1 MSTHSANRIP
11 NNLDWFIFDA
21 YHMEI
26 KILTPK
32 FINQIYDKG
41 YRKIYL
47 SYGPRYA
54 KAQHNYQLTSA
65 DLILP
70 ENIVFDVVL
79 IDSLNCCHNNIS
91 NIIKSKL
98 YIIGNDQ
105 SYGFSNSWIS
115 DTFTNPFDDKNSE
128 AFVNYNEFSNFKQE
142 SYPYAS
148 WFYNDTVHKI
158 LDLPRKLSPE
168 DLRKQQIQK
177 HLDSS
182 VFGKIIEVLMKYSK
196 NNWMCI
202 SYNGTKID
210 DHHFTEK
217 YNTAAQ
223 TILNQCPIKY
233 TFLEKQ
239 YIGGSIVKPICPI
252 YLYEF
257 EHFFGFGSKCGG
269 YKKDRTRYFYSY
281 KMSVY
286 KEDKNSIYTFLNDFV
301 EVEWDREFLKFIV
314 WLSINYL
321 GILNSHEE
329 KKCAEE
335 LAVLMK
341 QNKLTQNEL
350 TQLIY
355 PIPFKQLEIL

>member
-1 MSTHSANRIP
+1 
-11 NNLDWFIFDA
+11 
-21 YHMEI
+21 
-26 KILTPK
+26 
-32 FINQIYDKG
+32 
-41 YRKIYL
+41 
-47 SYGPRYA
+47 
-54 KAQHNYQLTSA
+54 
-65 DLILP
+65 
-70 ENIVFDVVL
+70 
-79 IDSLNCCHNNIS
+79 
-91 NIIKSKL
+91 
-98 YIIGNDQ
+98 
-105 SYGFSNSWIS
+105 
-115 DTFTNPFDDKNSE
+115 
-128 AFVNYNEFSNFKQE
+128 
-142 SYPYAS
+142 
-148 WFYNDTVHKI
+148 
-158 LDLPRKLSPE
+158 
-168 DLRKQQIQK
+168 
-177 HLDSS
+177 
-182 VFGKIIEVLMKYSK
+182 MKYSK

-210 DHHFTEK
+210 DHRFTEK

-239 YIGGSIVKPICPI
+239 YIGGSIVNQYVQFI
-252 YLYEF
+252 YMSLNISLV
-257 EHFFGFGSKCGG
+257 FGSKCGG